1 MYLKK
6 FIIVIP
12 LVYLFILLFFDSAYT
27 QTNEVIDIGNRRE
40 LFVDHFMIDELKN
53 AELRLHHP
61 RHEGV
66 ALEFDKPWEQ
76 KYSAYITVIHDE
88 GIYRM
93 YYRGMPESSK
103 KGDYHA
109 VTCYAVSKDGIHW
122 TKPDL
127 GIFEVNY
134 TKKNNVILTEEPF
147 THNFSPFLDTK
158 PGVPKKERF
167 KAVAGTEKTG
177 LYGYVSSD
185 GIHWKKLKQE
195 PIFTKGLFDSQ
206 NVAFWSESENCYIC
220 YFRTWTGDG
229 YTGFRTVSRTTSPN
243 LLNWTEPVQMTFGDT
258 PMEQLYTNATT
269 PYFRA
274 PHIYLA
280 MPKRFFPDKAALSE
294 EVSKKLVDNP
304 NYRVASS
311 DAVLMSSRGG
321 GKYVRTFMEAFI
333 RPGETDKD
341 WVARD
346 NTPALGIV
354 RGNDRE
360 LFLYRLSHYAQPTV
374 HVSRYSLRLDG
385 FISVSAPFKG
395 GELITKPFMFSG
407 KSLEINFASSAAG
420 GVQIEIQDKSG
431 KPISGFT
438 IGDCPEF
445 IGDKISHIVRWKNGT
460 DVGKLVGKIIKLRY
474 VMKDADLFSFR
485 FK

>member
-1 MYLKK
+1 MSSTK
-6 FIIVIP
+6 FAKIV
-12 LVYLFILLFFDSAYT
+12 LLMFFIFLSDFVFS
-27 QTNEVIDIGNRRE
+27 QTNDVVNIGNSRE
-40 LFVDHFMIDELKN
+40 LFVDHFMIEKLKN
-53 AELRLHHP
+53 VQLRLHHP
-61 RHEGV
+61 RQEGI
-66 ALEFDKPWEQ
+66 ALEFAKPWE
-76 KYSAYITVIHDE
+76 KKFSAYITVIQDNE
-88 GIYRM
+88 IYRM
-93 YYRGMPESSK
+93 YYRGMPESTQ

-109 VTCYAVSKDGIHW
+109 VTCYAESKDGIKW

-127 GIFEVNY
+127 GIFEVNG
-134 TKKNNVILTEEPF
+134 TKKNNVILIEEPF

-158 PGVPKKERF
+158 PGVPKSERF
-167 KAVAGTEKTG
+167 KAVAGTEKSG
-177 LYGYVSSD
+177 LFGFVSSD
-185 GIHWKKLKQE
+185 GIHWKKLKEE

-206 NVAFWSESENCYIC
+206 NVVFWSESENCYVC

-229 YTGFRTVSRTTSPN
+229 YTGFRTISRTTSSD
-243 LLNWTEPVQMTFGDT
+243 LLTWTEPVQMEFGDT

-269 PYFRA
+269 PYSRA

-311 DAVLMSSRGG
+311 DAVLMSTRGG
-321 GKYVRTFMEAFI
+321 KKYDRIFMEAFI
-333 RPGETDKD
+333 RPGETARD

-354 RGNDRE
+354 MGNDRE

-385 FISVSAPFKG
+385 FISVSSPFKG
-395 GELITKPFMFSG
+395 GELITKPFTFSG

-420 GVQIEIQDKSG
+420 GVQVEIQDNNG
-431 KPISGFT
+431 NPILGFT
-438 IGDCPEF
+438 LGDCPEF
-445 IGDKISHIVRWKNGT
+445 IGDEISHVVRWKNGA
-460 DVGKLVGKIIKLRY
+460 DVSELAGKPIKLRF
-474 VMKDADLFSFR
+474 VMKDADLYSLKFN
-485 FK
+485 